1 MGERLLI
8 EEKFIKN
15 LSKDHS
21 PTGKMDK
28 QEIIKKTELFV
39 KETLEKDST
48 GHDWWHTHRVRNL
61 AKRIAKEEG
70 ADIFIVELAALL
82 HDIGDY
88 KFFQGDEE
96 AGSALVRKW
105 LHSLKI
111 SPSLIN
117 NIVEITS
124 QVSFM
129 HTLTNKSKD
138 SVKKNSVPTL
148 SQELM
153 AVTDADRLDA
163 MGAIGIARA
172 FTYGGFFNRP
182 IYDPIIKPNKSIT
195 KEEYKTTEA
204 PSINHFYEKLL
215 KLKDMMYT
223 DLGRKIAKKRHR
235 FLKLYLKEFFKEWK
249 GKM

>member
-1 MGERLLI
+1 
-8 EEKFIKN
+8 
-15 LSKDHS
+15 
-21 PTGKMDK
+21 MDR
-28 QEIIKKTELFV
+28 QEIIEKTEYFV
-39 KETLEKDST
+39 KETLSKDST
-48 GHDWWHTHRVRNL
+48 GHDWWHIYRVRNL
-61 AKRIAKEEG
+61 AKRIALHEG

-96 AGSALVRKW
+96 AGTVKVSEW
-105 LHSLKI
+105 LSSLKI
-111 SPSLIN
+111 SPTLIN
-117 NIVEITS
+117 RIVDITS
-124 QVSFM
+124 KISFM
-129 HTLTNKSKD
+129 HTLPDKGKGRG
-138 SVKKNSVPTL
+138 KKNSAIPTL
-148 SQELM
+148 SKELM

-182 IYDPIIKPNKSIT
+182 IYDPATKPSKSIT

-223 DLGRKIAKKRHR
+223 KLGRKMAKRRHR
-235 FLKLYLKEFFKEWK
+235 FLNLYLKQFFKEWK

>member
-1 MGERLLI
+1 
-8 EEKFIKN
+8 
-15 LSKDHS
+15 
-21 PTGKMDK
+21 MDR

-39 KETLEKDST
+39 KKTVSEDST
-48 GHDWWHTHRVRNL
+48 GHDWWHVHRVRNL
-61 AKRIAKEEG
+61 AKRIARHED

-96 AGSALVRKW
+96 AGAVKVREW
-105 LHSLKI
+105 LSSLEI
-111 SPSLIN
+111 PPSLIN
-117 NIVEITS
+117 KIVEITS
-124 QVSFM
+124 RISFM
-129 HTLTNKSKD
+129 HTLPDKGK
-138 SVKKNSVPTL
+138 VRGKKNSATPILTK
-148 SQELM
+148 ELM

-182 IYDPIIKPNKSIT
+182 IYDPATKPSKSIT
-195 KEEYKTTEA
+195 KEEYKITEA

-223 DLGRKIAKKRHR
+223 KLGHKMAKRRHR
-235 FLKLYLKEFFKEWK
+235 FLNLYLKQFFKEWK
-249 GKM
+249 G

>member
-1 MGERLLI
+1 
-8 EEKFIKN
+8 
-15 LSKDHS
+15 
-21 PTGKMDK
+21 MDR
-28 QEIIKKTELFV
+28 QEIIKKTEYFV
-39 KETLEKDST
+39 KQTLSEDST
-48 GHDWWHTHRVRNL
+48 GHDWWHVHRVRNL
-61 AKRIAKEEG
+61 AKRIAWHED

-96 AGSALVRKW
+96 AGVAKVREW
-105 LHSLKI
+105 LSSLEI
-111 SPSLIN
+111 SPLLIDK
-117 NIVEITS
+117 IVEITS
-124 QVSFM
+124 QISFM
-129 HTLTNKSKD
+129 HTLPDKD
-138 SVKKNSVPTL
+138 KGRGKKNSAIPTL
-148 SQELM
+148 SKELM

-182 IYDPIIKPNKSIT
+182 IYDPAIKPSKSIT

-223 DLGRKIAKKRHR
+223 KLGRKMAKRRHR
-235 FLKLYLKEFFKEWK
+235 FLNLYLKQFFKEWK

>member
-1 MGERLLI
+1 
-8 EEKFIKN
+8 
-15 LSKDHS
+15 
-21 PTGKMDK
+21 MDR

-39 KETLEKDST
+39 KQTLSKDST
-48 GHDWWHTHRVRNL
+48 GHDWWHIHRVRNL
-61 AKRIAKEEG
+61 AKRIARHEG

-82 HDIGDY
+82 HDVGDY

-96 AGSALVRKW
+96 AGAVKVREW
-105 LHSLKI
+105 LSSLEI
-111 SPSLIN
+111 SSSFIDK
-117 NIVEITS
+117 IVEITS
-124 QVSFM
+124 QISFM
-129 HTLTNKSKD
+129 HTLPDKGKRKD
-138 SVKKNSVPTL
+138 KKNSATPTV
-148 SQELM
+148 SKELM

-182 IYDPIIKPNKSIT
+182 IYDPNIKPSKFIT

-223 DLGRKIAKKRHR
+223 KLGRKMAKRRHR
-235 FLKLYLKEFFKEWK
+235 FLNLYLKQFFKEWK

>member
-1 MGERLLI
+1 
-8 EEKFIKN
+8 
-15 LSKDHS
+15 
-21 PTGKMDK
+21 MDR
-28 QEIIKKTELFV
+28 QEIIEKTELFV
-39 KETLEKDST
+39 KQTLSKDST
-48 GHDWWHTHRVRNL
+48 GHDWWHIYRVRNL
-61 AKRIAKEEG
+61 AKRIARHEG

-96 AGSALVRKW
+96 AGAAKVRKW
-105 LHSLKI
+105 LSSLEI
-111 SPSLIN
+111 SPSLTDK
-117 NIVEITS
+117 IVEITS
-124 QVSFM
+124 RVSFM
-129 HTLTNKSKD
+129 HTLPDEGKRKG
-138 SVKKNSVPTL
+138 KKNSAIAIL
-148 SQELM
+148 SKELM

-182 IYDPIIKPNKSIT
+182 IYDPANKPSKSMT

-204 PSINHFYEKLL
+204 PSINHFYEKLI

-223 DLGRKIAKKRHR
+223 KLGRKMAKRRHR
-235 FLKLYLKEFFKEWK
+235 FLNLYLKQFFKEWK

>member
-1 MGERLLI
+1 
-8 EEKFIKN
+8 
-15 LSKDHS
+15 
-21 PTGKMDK
+21 MDR

-39 KETLEKDST
+39 KETLSKDST
-48 GHDWWHTHRVRNL
+48 GHDWWHIHRVRNL
-61 AKRIAKEEG
+61 AKRIALHED

-96 AGSALVRKW
+96 AGTVKVREW
-105 LHSLKI
+105 LSSWEI
-111 SPSLIN
+111 SPSLIDR
-117 NIVEITS
+117 IAEITS
-124 QVSFM
+124 KISFM
-129 HTLTNKSKD
+129 HTLPDKGKGRG
-138 SVKKNSVPTL
+138 KKNSVIPTV
-148 SQELM
+148 SKELM

-182 IYDPIIKPNKSIT
+182 IYDPAIKPSKSIT

-223 DLGRKIAKKRHR
+223 PLGRKMAKRRHR
-235 FLKLYLKEFFKEWK
+235 FLNLYLKQFFKEWK
-249 GKM
+249 GKK

>member
-1 MGERLLI
+1 MN
-8 EEKFIKN
+8 KK
-15 LSKDHS
+15 
-21 PTGKMDK
+21 
-28 QEIIKKTELFV
+28 EIIEKTELFV
-39 KETLEKDST
+39 KETLGRDST
-48 GHDWWHTHRVRNL
+48 GHDWWHIHRVRNL
-61 AKRIAKEEG
+61 AKRIALHEG

-96 AGSALVRKW
+96 AGVAKVREW
-105 LHSLKI
+105 VSSLEI
-111 SPSLIN
+111 SPSFIDK
-117 NIVEITS
+117 IVEITS
-124 QVSFM
+124 RISFM
-129 HTLTNKSKD
+129 HTLINKSEGGG
-138 SVKKNSVPTL
+138 KKNSAVLTL
-148 SQELM
+148 SRELM

-182 IYDPIIKPNKSIT
+182 IYDPAIKPSKTIT

-215 KLKDMMYT
+215 KLKDMMHT
-223 DLGRKIAKKRHR
+223 KLGRKMAKRRHR
-235 FLKLYLKEFFKEWK
+235 FLNLFLKQFFKEWK

>member
-1 MGERLLI
+1 
-8 EEKFIKN
+8 
-15 LSKDHS
+15 
-21 PTGKMDK
+21 MDR
-28 QEIIKKTELFV
+28 QEIINKTEYFV

-48 GHDWWHTHRVRNL
+48 GHDWWHVHRVRNL
-61 AKRIAKEEG
+61 AKQIALHED

-88 KFFQGDEE
+88 KFFQGNEK
-96 AGSALVRKW
+96 AGEMKVREWLSSLEIPAL
-105 LHSLKI
+105 
-111 SPSLIN
+111 LIDK
-117 NIVEITS
+117 IVEITS
-124 QVSFM
+124 QISFM
-129 HTLTNKSKD
+129 HTLPDKGKRKD
-138 SVKKNSVPTL
+138 KKNSATPTV
-148 SQELM
+148 SKELM

-182 IYDPIIKPNKSIT
+182 IYDPTIKPSKFIT
-195 KEEYKTTEA
+195 KEEYKTTET

-223 DLGRKIAKKRHR
+223 KLGRKMAKKRHR
-235 FLKLYLKEFFKEWK
+235 FLNLYLKQFFKEWK

>member
-1 MGERLLI
+1 
-8 EEKFIKN
+8 
-15 LSKDHS
+15 
-21 PTGKMDK
+21 MDR
-28 QEIIKKTELFV
+28 QEIIEKTELFV
-39 KETLEKDST
+39 KQTLSKDNT
-48 GHDWWHTHRVRNL
+48 GHDWWHIHRVRNL
-61 AKRIAKEEG
+61 AKRIARHEG

-96 AGSALVRKW
+96 AGVAKVRKW
-105 LHSLKI
+105 LSSLEI
-111 SPSLIN
+111 SPSVIDK
-117 NIVEITS
+117 IVEITS
-124 QVSFM
+124 QISFM
-129 HTLTNKSKD
+129 YTLPDKD
-138 SVKKNSVPTL
+138 KGRGKKNSTIPTL
-148 SQELM
+148 SKELI

-182 IYDPIIKPNKSIT
+182 IYDPAIKPSKSIT
-195 KEEYKTTEA
+195 REEYKTTEA

-223 DLGRKIAKKRHR
+223 KLGRKMAKRRHR
-235 FLKLYLKEFFKEWK
+235 FLNLYLKHFFKEWK

>member
-1 MGERLLI
+1 
-8 EEKFIKN
+8 
-15 LSKDHS
+15 
-21 PTGKMDK
+21 MDR
-28 QEIIKKTELFV
+28 QEIIKKTEYFV
-39 KETLEKDST
+39 KETLERDST
-48 GHDWWHTHRVRNL
+48 GHDWWHIHRVRNL
-61 AKRIAKEEG
+61 SKRIAQHEG
-70 ADIFIVELAALL
+70 VDIFIVELAALL

-96 AGSALVRKW
+96 AGVAKVGEW
-105 LHSLKI
+105 LSSLEI
-111 SPSLIN
+111 PPSLIDK
-117 NIVEITS
+117 IIEITS
-124 QVSFM
+124 RVSFM
-129 HTLTNKSKD
+129 HTLPDKGK
-138 SVKKNSVPTL
+138 VRGKKNSAIPTL
-148 SQELM
+148 SRELM

-182 IYDPIIKPNKSIT
+182 IYDPAIKPSKSIT

-223 DLGRKIAKKRHR
+223 KLGRKMAKRRHR
-235 FLKLYLKEFFKEWK
+235 FLNLYLKQFFKEWK

>member
-1 MGERLLI
+1 
-8 EEKFIKN
+8 
-15 LSKDHS
+15 
-21 PTGKMDK
+21 MDR

-39 KETLEKDST
+39 KQTLSKDST
-48 GHDWWHTHRVRNL
+48 GHDWWHIHRVRNL
-61 AKRIAKEEG
+61 AKRIARHEG
-70 ADIFIVELAALL
+70 VDIFIVELAALL

-96 AGSALVRKW
+96 AGVAKVREW
-105 LHSLKI
+105 LSSLEI
-111 SPSLIN
+111 SPLFIDK
-117 NIVEITS
+117 IVEITS
-124 QVSFM
+124 KISFM
-129 HTLTNKSKD
+129 HTLPDKGKRIG
-138 SVKKNSVPTL
+138 KKNSVIPTL
-148 SQELM
+148 SKELM

-182 IYDPIIKPNKSIT
+182 IYDPAIKAGKSIT
-195 KEEYKTTEA
+195 REEYKTTEA

-223 DLGRKIAKKRHR
+223 KLGRKMAKRKHR
-235 FLKLYLKEFFKEWK
+235 FLNLYLKRFFKEWK